1 MKFGVE
7 KKNEL
12 AASTR
17 PGDYIR
23 NFKAGD
29 TTIRFLSET
38 DDFFGYREHYSPEG
52 KSYPCLQDSP
62 NCPGCNSE
70 IESERRASRKYA
82 ANVLM
87 PETGYVYVFKMP
99 VTLVNR
105 LVTRSERNGGTII
118 DRDYIIS
125 RSGKGLETEYDVD
138 PGDRYVVDVDSYGQH
153 LKDINKM
160 LQQSFEEAW
169 GPISDYDGSSKTKAE
184 AKVEETKVDDIPPS
198 KKAVEKNNAAVVE
211 VIDEATVRDMDL
223 SKLIKLSA
231 EAGVDITNVETREQI
246 IDVLL
251 AELS

>member
-1 MKFGVE
+1 MKFGIE
-7 KKNEL
+7 KKNES
-12 AASTR
+12 AVSTR

-29 TTIRFLSET
+29 TTIRFLNET
-38 DDFFGYREHYSPEG
+38 DDFIGYREHYSPEG

-70 IESERRASRKYA
+70 NESERRASRKYA

-87 PETGYVYVFKMP
+87 TESGYVNVFKMP

-138 PGDRYVVDVDSYGQH
+138 PGDKFAVDVDSYSQH
-153 LKDINKM
+153 LKDINAM
-160 LQQSFEEAW
+160 LQQAFEDVW
-169 GPISDYDGSSKTKAE
+169 GPIAQYDGSSKPKKE
-184 AKVEETKVDDIPPS
+184 AKVDDIPPS
-198 KKAVEKNNAAVVE
+198 KPSVETSGATDVE
-211 VIDEATVRDMDL
+211 VVDEATIRQMDL
-223 SKLIKLSA
+223 AQLIKFA
-231 EAGVDITNVETREQI
+231 VEADVDISKVQTREEI
-246 IDVLL
+246 LEVLFE
-251 AELS
+251 ELS

>member
-1 MKFGVE
+1 
-7 KKNEL
+7 
-12 AASTR
+12 
-17 PGDYIR
+17 
-23 NFKAGD
+23 
-29 TTIRFLSET
+29 
-38 DDFFGYREHYSPEG
+38 
-52 KSYPCLQDSP
+52 
-62 NCPGCNSE
+62 
-70 IESERRASRKYA
+70 
-82 ANVLM
+82 
-87 PETGYVYVFKMP
+87 
-99 VTLVNR
+99 VNR

-169 GPISDYDGSSKTKAE
+169 GSISDYDGSSKTKVE

-211 VIDEATVRDMDL
+211 VIDEATVRAMDL